1 MNLFKSELRKVL
13 YTKTFR
19 LSILGATFISLLS
32 SIPSPYIT
40 QQAGGL
46 IQNASFMNPEIING
60 LYSKALAG
68 YLFSAI
74 FGVILMAGEFKEM
87 TAVRTFL
94 ASPKR
99 IHVVYSKLVIAV
111 LGGAIIMLIS
121 TTLGAVGAYFALKHY
136 PHTAPTS
143 SMLPTL
149 LGDALLTGASIGV
162 LGLAVGKL
170 IRNQNIAVTGT
181 IIYLYI
187 VERMIVLFWSTGGK
201 WLPSGLLTA
210 MMNVNVKISSKIGGF
225 NYDPSNYLKP
235 TYAAMLLVG
244 YSVIAGA
251 IAIKVSL
258 SRDID

>member
-1 MNLFKSELRKVL
+1 
-13 YTKTFR
+13 
-19 LSILGATFISLLS
+19 
-32 SIPSPYIT
+32 
-40 QQAGGL
+40 
-46 IQNASFMNPEIING
+46 
-60 LYSKALAG
+60 
-68 YLFSAI
+68 
-74 FGVILMAGEFKEM
+74 
-87 TAVRTFL
+87 
-94 ASPKR
+94 
-99 IHVVYSKLVIAV
+99 
-111 LGGAIIMLIS
+111 MLIS

-162 LGLAVGKL
+162 LGLAVGTL